1 MRRLNP
7 GSNPVNS
14 TSQAAAAKAG
24 RPHPLMLGAA
34 VSLITF
40 SLLGIGAITGV
51 IPSARSDNRPAE
63 VEKPAAPQGRGDA
76 AGAPR
81 QLAAAPACANCGVV
95 DAIRTVTVN
104 GNASGVGAV
113 AGGVTGAVVGHQIGN
128 GRGRDAM
135 TVLGGVG
142 GAFAGH
148 AIEKNINQRTVYR
161 ITVRM
166 DDGSFRT
173 VSQSHAPSVAVGGK
187 VRVSNGSLVE
197 LS

>member
-1 MRRLNP
+1 MRQLNS
-7 GSNPVNS
+7 GSN
-14 TSQAAAAKAG
+14 QAVPATAAKAS
-24 RPHPLMLGAA
+24 RPHPLMMAAA

-63 VEKPAAPQGRGDA
+63 AEQPAAPQGTGNTSG
-76 AGAPR
+76 AGK
-81 QLAAAPACANCGVV
+81 QLAGAPACANCGVV
-95 DAIRTVTVN
+95 DAIRTVTVD

-148 AIEKNINQRTVYR
+148 AIEKNVNQRTVYR

-187 VRVSNGSLVE
+187 VRVSNGSLVA

>member
-1 MRRLNP
+1 MRQLNS
-7 GSNPVNS
+7 GSNLV
-14 TSQAAAAKAG
+14 TAVKAN
-24 RPHPLMLGAA
+24 RPHPLVLGAA

-63 VEKPAAPQGRGDA
+63 AEQPAAPL
-76 AGAPR
+76 GATGAMGGGK
-81 QLAAAPACANCGVV
+81 QLAAAPVCANCGIV

-187 VRVSNGSLVE
+187 VRVRNGSLVE

>member
-1 MRRLNP
+1 MRQLNS
-7 GSNPVNS
+7 GSNPAVPA
-14 TSQAAAAKAG
+14 TAVKAS
-24 RPHPLMLGAA
+24 RPHPLMMGAA

-63 VEKPAAPQGRGDA
+63 AEQPAAPKGTGNTSG
-76 AGAPR
+76 AGK
-81 QLAAAPACANCGVV
+81 QFAAAPACGNCGVV

>member
-1 MRRLNP
+1 MRQLNS
-7 GSNPVNS
+7 GSNLVTAVNAS
-14 TSQAAAAKAG
+14 
-24 RPHPLMLGAA
+24 RPHPLMMGAA

-63 VEKPAAPQGRGDA
+63 AEQPAAPQGTGNTSG
-76 AGAPR
+76 AGK

-95 DAIRTVTVN
+95 DAIRSVTVN

-187 VRVSNGSLVE
+187 VRVRNGSLVE